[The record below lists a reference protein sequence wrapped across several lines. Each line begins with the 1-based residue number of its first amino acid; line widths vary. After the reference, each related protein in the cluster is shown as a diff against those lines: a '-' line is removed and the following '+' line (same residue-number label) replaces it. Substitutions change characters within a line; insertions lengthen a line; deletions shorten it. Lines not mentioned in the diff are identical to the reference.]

1 MNFFSS
7 PALWTQRPEHSE
19 QALESH
25 GLPCA
30 PVGGGLAGKLDSTK
44 DENRLWIGIR
54 EVNPCFHRFF
64 LSYCLLATLKL
75 LSAVYGHMGVSIQCL
90 FYRFW

>member
-1 MNFFSS
+1 MKFFSS

-30 PVGGGLAGKLDSTK
+30 PVGGGLAGKLDTTK

-54 EVNPCFHRFF
+54 EVNPSFHSFF

-75 LSAVYGHMGVSIQCL
+75 VSAVYGHMGVSIQCL

>member
-1 MNFFSS
+1 MKFFSS
-7 PALWTQRPEHSE
+7 PAQWTQRPEHSE

-44 DENRLWIGIR
+44 DENRLW
-54 EVNPCFHRFF
+54 NRFF